1 MDALQNAMIEIIV
14 FVQSVSNPFLDSFF
28 QLITMIGEDTFFIIM
43 VALVYWCINKDFGYK
58 MGFAYLTSGVLNT
71 VIKEIH
77 ESSAPDWPSGSD
89 LCEWK
94 QREAIPFPAGI
105 HNRQQFLVFLD
116 AEVSQKVA
124 VHSWINFDCAGRV
137 IPNLSGCPHT
147 SGCSR
152 RHYSWLYLG
161 LCI

>member
-71 VIKEIH
+71 VIKEILRVPRPIGH
-77 ESSAPDWPSGSD
+77 PRVRSLRVETAGGYSFPSG
-89 LCEWK
+89 
-94 QREAIPFPAGI
+94 
-105 HNRQQFLVFLD
+105 HTQQTTVFWC
-116 AEVSQKVA
+116 
-124 VHSWINFDCAGRV
+124 SWMLRFSKRW
-137 IPNLSGCPHT
+137 LSIVCLLYT
-147 SGCSR
+147 SRCV
-152 RHYSWLYLG
+152 
-161 LCI
+161 